1 MGANLC
7 QSKCGVLRIIL
18 CFLANQLL
26 SHICSYQSPAIA
38 QGMHPPPPYPCLI
51 RIARP
56 LDGRLRWLSMHSM
69 VAVIS
74 QPVLGCACCARACP
88 AMPEMHADSSR

>member
-38 QGMHPPPPYPCLI
+38 QGPAFVLG
-51 RIARP
+51 
-56 LDGRLRWLSMHSM
+56 LRLRALR
-69 VAVIS
+69 
-74 QPVLGCACCARACP
+74 CA
-88 AMPEMHADSSR
+88 PETSTSVRHTGN